1 MHTTS
6 NETERS
12 DVVIV
17 GASAA
22 GLAVAACL
30 KQQGISNITIL
41 EKADK
46 VGAAWRRHYD
56 RLHLH
61 TDKGNSSLP
70 YLPFPAGTPRYPSR
84 QQVINYLETYAN
96 QFDLQPHFGQTATN
110 IEQIDGLWHVTAT
123 NGRYVGRNLVMAT
136 GYTNQ
141 PVVPIWPGQEQFK
154 GQILHSSQYKNGADF
169 AAKHVLVVGF
179 GNSGGEIAIDLYEH
193 GALPSIS
200 VRGPVNVI
208 PRDILGIPI
217 LSIGILMSKLPTAVA
232 DILAAPLL
240 KLTIG
245 DLSRYGLQKLPYGP
259 NTQIARD
266 GRIPLLDVGTVSLI
280 KQGALQVKP
289 AIQRFDSEE
298 VRFVDGQSQA
308 YGAVVLATGYR
319 PNLDVLA
326 SGIGRAL
333 DDTGQPVCSGQESPL
348 TGLYFCGFYVSPTGM
363 LREIG
368 IEAKQIAQSIKAKKE
383 STN

>member
-1 MHTTS
+1 MNTS
-6 NETERS
+6 ETKLS

-30 KQQGISNITIL
+30 KQEGISNITIL

-46 VGAAWRRHYD
+46 VGAAWRRHYE

-61 TDKGNSSLP
+61 TDKGSSHLP
-70 YLPFPAGTPRYPSR
+70 YLPFPADTPRYPSR
-84 QQVINYLETYAN
+84 RQVIHYLETYAN
-96 QFDLQPHFGQTATN
+96 QFDLQPHFGQMATN
-110 IEQIDGLWHVTAT
+110 IEQIDGLWQVTTA
-123 NGRYVGRNLVMAT
+123 NGRYIGRNLVMAT

-232 DILAAPLL
+232 DVLAAPLL

-280 KQGALQVKP
+280 KQGVLQVKP
-289 AIQRFDSEE
+289 AIKRFDSEE

-308 YGAVVLATGYR
+308 YGAVVLATGYQ
-319 PNLDVLA
+319 PNLDVFA
-326 SGIGRAL
+326 NGIGSAL
-333 DDTGQPVCSGQESPL
+333 DNAGQPLCSGQESPL
-348 TGLYFCGFYVSPTGM
+348 TGLYFCGFYISPTGM

-368 IEAKQIAQSIKAKKE
+368 IEARQIAQSIKAKKE